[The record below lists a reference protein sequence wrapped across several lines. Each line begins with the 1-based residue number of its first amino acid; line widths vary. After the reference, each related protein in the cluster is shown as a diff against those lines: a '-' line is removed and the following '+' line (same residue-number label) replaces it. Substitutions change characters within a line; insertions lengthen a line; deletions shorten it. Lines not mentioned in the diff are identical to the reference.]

1 MEQPDPRNKKI
12 ETFFILTQKE
22 KYLKI
27 VLYIYLKKSCI
38 RLLAKKHQSLFIC
51 EAGLFFRVLYFIFIL
66 NWPLFFLHFV
76 FATLILLTK
85 LT

>member
-27 VLYIYLKKSCI
+27 VLYIYLKKILHTFASQKASI
-38 RLLAKKHQSLFIC
+38 T
-51 EAGLFFRVLYFIFIL
+51 LYL
-66 NWPLFFLHFV
+66 
-76 FATLILLTK
+76 
-85 LT
+85 